1 MRIMI
6 PRNTMQYCIA
16 LYVVHESKNAFALRK
31 TNVVYEAKNRG
42 TTLTGDANF
51 NEKLRQYTYTL

>member
-1 MRIMI
+1 
-6 PRNTMQYCIA
+6 MQYCIA